1 LKKWLPVTVKYINNK
16 IHQMRISILLILIA
30 FTQFGYAQ
38 RFDLGDAIIP
48 SSREFELIGISS
60 ETGVKSYKYVGA
72 ITGYMFGR
80 PIGDIIIGVK
90 SGHVA
95 TTVYNMIPESSDIG
109 VPTEII
115 DGIQESLPFPLAY
128 RNGVY
133 GVNIDNTS
141 ISISRTNNAL
151 TFNKDRIMYF
161 SSVKRS
167 LLLNK

>member
-1 LKKWLPVTVKYINNK
+1 
-16 IHQMRISILLILIA
+16 MRGSILTLFIILSHCS
-30 FTQFGYAQ
+30 FAQ
-38 RFDLGDAIIP
+38 RFDLGDPIDP
-48 SSREFELIGISS
+48 SPKEFKLLGISS
-60 ETGVKSYKYVGA
+60 ETGVKSYKYLGA
-72 ITGYMFGR
+72 IYGYMFGR
-80 PIGDIIIGVK
+80 RIGDIIIGVK
-90 SGHVA
+90 SGHIA

-109 VPTEII
+109 VPAEII
-115 DGIQESLPFPLAY
+115 DGIQGSLPFPLAY

>member
-1 LKKWLPVTVKYINNK
+1 
-16 IHQMRISILLILIA
+16 MRFTLMMFFIA
-30 FTQFGYAQ
+30 LVQLSTAQ
-38 RFDLGDAIIP
+38 RFDLGDPINP
-48 SSREFELIGISS
+48 SAKEFKLIGISS
-60 ETGVKSYKYVGA
+60 ETGVKSYKYIGA

-80 PIGDIIIGVK
+80 RIGDIIIGVK
-90 SGHVA
+90 SGHVS

-109 VPTEII
+109 VPSEII
-115 DGIQESLPFPLAY
+115 DGIQGSLPFPLAY

-161 SSVKRS
+161 SSIKRS